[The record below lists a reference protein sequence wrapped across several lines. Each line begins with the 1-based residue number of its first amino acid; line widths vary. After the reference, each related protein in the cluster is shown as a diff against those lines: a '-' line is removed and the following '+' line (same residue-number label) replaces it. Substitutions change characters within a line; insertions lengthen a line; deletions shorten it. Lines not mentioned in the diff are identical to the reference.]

1 MGGFIIMLMNP
12 LRGNKKK
19 QTAELAEYFESV
31 SSVSIKDLCTKEEGK
46 ITYTRNTEKAD
57 ICFTL
62 KAGGA
67 ASLESRFEESGYSI
81 IRDPGSLPGLDG
93 YRFSDNLHEEEILGW
108 YTIFETVKKPFG
120 VRTSVETLI
129 YITRDQGGIEHV
141 YVFR

>member
-1 MGGFIIMLMNP
+1 MLMNP

-108 YTIFETVKKPFG
+108 YTI
-120 VRTSVETLI
+120 LI